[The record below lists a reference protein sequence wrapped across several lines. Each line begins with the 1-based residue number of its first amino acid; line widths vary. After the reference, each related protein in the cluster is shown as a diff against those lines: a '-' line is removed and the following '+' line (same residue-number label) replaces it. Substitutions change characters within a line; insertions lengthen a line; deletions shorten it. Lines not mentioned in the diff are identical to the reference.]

1 MAKGLLILL
10 IVFAVVAILGW
21 GMNKLR
27 IVPARK
33 KQRFLKYYF
42 IGYGTLMIV
51 LALETSFS
59 HNSFNFIRILQVILG
74 VVLILM
80 AVLGKLEKQ
89 SEETH

>member
-27 IVPARK
+27 IVSARK

-51 LALETSFS
+51 LAIETIYS
-59 HNSFNFIRILQVILG
+59 HESFNFIPILQSILG
-74 VVLILM
+74 VIMILL
-80 AVLGKLEKQ
+80 VVFGKLEKQ